1 MMPAQQHDRHL
12 GSTRKDY
19 YNCPVPACSAAHR
32 FANVDGDRRFAHRP
46 LLPECYGPMVV
57 GSDAAHTPSRFSVLS
72 SMPEAT
78 TSGGTHA
85 KHAVSPGMTT
95 LR

>member
-1 MMPAQQHDRHL
+1 MQH
-12 GSTRKDY
+12 
-19 YNCPVPACSAAHR
+19 A
-32 FANVDGDRRFAHRP
+32 
-46 LLPECYGPMVV
+46 PMVV

-95 LR
+95 LRRDLAKRQRRAFDVMLARMHIFVIP